1 MAEEKAGK
9 EKSRALFSENA
20 RLWEIMLYFAVL

>member
-9 EKSRALFSENA
+9 EKSRALSSENA